1 MKKVIASLM
10 SIAAGLETAA
20 FTYEQ
25 MVKAYEQ
32 AKTVPAPQAGVK
44 RVGFTTVPEGTYVH
58 PAPPTI
64 NEKS

>member
-1 MKKVIASLM
+1 MKKLIASLM

-32 AKTVPAPQAGVK
+32 AKTAPPSREDK
-44 RVGFTTVPEGTYVH
+44 KVGFATVPDGTFIH
-58 PAPPTI
+58 PSPATI
-64 NEKS
+64 NKKD

>member
-32 AKTVPAPQAGVK
+32 AKAGPAPQAGVK
-44 RVGFTTVPEGTYVH
+44 RGGFTTVPEGTYVH
-58 PAPPTI
+58 PPHPVI
-64 NEKS
+64 NEKD